1 MAVISPVEEP
11 APTPAGSSSR
21 TTLPKPPPRT
31 SGFTYAQPH
40 NAPRDLDGTLAS
52 WDSVPL
58 FMRNLPDNTS
68 SSNRSSSTEDASG
81 IALEALQ
88 SLVFDATPNE
98 VASQF
103 KCQANEYFH
112 SRRFR
117 EALGFYNQAIEAN
130 ASDNSLLETIHAN
143 RAACQL
149 ELGNFASVLR
159 DTSKVL
165 ELNAS
170 NEKAYYRAGKA
181 LLALDRYEDALRC
194 LHLGVQVGPDNA
206 AMGSLKKQAEEKL
219 AKKKKHEQERLEQQ
233 RRQQGMQKA
242 LHQALLARGLWLE
255 TTTRPPDN
263 PKPAHFDPQS
273 LAPSCDPTNLALTS
287 AWNPPDIIRTP
298 LVVPVFFIY
307 PQHAQSDFIRDYH
320 EDTSLSTYLSTI
332 FPLKA
337 LGNLPWDSAAEY
349 HEANLHVY
357 ATTKRNRLLKIGK
370 KLTLRQVIHH
380 AFKQAD
386 QSRGQDRVKDRDGLV
401 MRDGVLSLVVVPRGK
416 AEEEWVAR
424 FKAERERER
433 AKE

>member
-21 TTLPKPPPRT
+21 TTLPKPPRRT
-31 SGFTYAQPH
+31 SDFTYAQPR
-40 NAPRDLDGTLAS
+40 NAPRDLDATLAS

-68 SSNRSSSTEDASG
+68 SSNGSSSTEDTSG
-81 IALEALQ
+81 TALEALQ
-88 SLVFDATPNE
+88 SLVFDATPDE

-103 KCQANEYFH
+103 KCQADEYFR

-117 EALGFYNQAIEAN
+117 EALGFYNQAVEAN

-165 ELNAS
+165 QLNAS

-181 LLALDRYEDALRC
+181 LLALERYEDALGC
-194 LHLGVQVGPDNA
+194 LHLGVQVGPDNRE
-206 AMGSLKKQAEEKL
+206 MGSLKKQAEEKL
-219 AKKKKHEQERLEQQ
+219 AKKNKCEQERREQQ
-233 RRQQGMQKA
+233 RRQQGIQKA

-255 TTTRPPDN
+255 STSRPPDN
-263 PKPAHFDPQS
+263 PKPVHFDPQS
-273 LAPSCDPTNLALTS
+273 LAPSCDPGNLALTS

-298 LVVPVFFIY
+298 LVIPVFFIY
-307 PQHAQSDFIRDYH
+307 PQHAQSDFISDYH
-320 EDTSLSTYLSTI
+320 EDTSLSTYLSI
-332 FPLKA
+332 MFPLKD
-337 LGNLPWDSAAEY
+337 LGKLPWDTRREY
-349 HEANLHVY
+349 HETNLRVY
-357 ATTKRNRLLKIGK
+357 ASTKRKRLLKIGK
-370 KLTLRQVIHH
+370 KLTLRQVMHH

-386 QSRGQDRVKDRDGLV
+386 QGRGQDSLEHRDGLV
-401 MRDGVLSLVVVPRGK
+401 MRDGVLSLLVVPKGT
-416 AEEEWVAR
+416 AEEEWVAS
-424 FKAERERER
+424 FKAEREREK
-433 AKE
+433 AEL